1 MTTIQKILNQEEMER
16 IAAAG
21 DAIYEERKRG
31 LVDNY
36 HGYFP
41 AINIDTKKIYVDED
55 SSQLAA
61 QILEHCPDG
70 VFHIFVIGYDTTFE
84 MRTHYGQPTAPD
96 GRNVA

>member
-1 MTTIQKILNQEEMER
+1 MTTIQKIPNQEEMER

-21 DAIYEERKRG
+21 DAIYEERKHE
-31 LVDNY
+31 LVNSY
-36 HGYFP
+36 HGYFA
-41 AINIDTKKIYVDED
+41 AIDINTKKIYVGED

-70 VFHIFVIGYDTTFE
+70 VFHILRIGYDATFE

-96 GRNVA
+96 ARNVA